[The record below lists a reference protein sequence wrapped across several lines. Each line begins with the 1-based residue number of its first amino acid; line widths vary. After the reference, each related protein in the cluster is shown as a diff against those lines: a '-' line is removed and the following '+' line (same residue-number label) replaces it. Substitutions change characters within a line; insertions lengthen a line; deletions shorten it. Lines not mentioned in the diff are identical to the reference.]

1 MVVDASQRV
10 PLKVTANTGKVA
22 LRWPKSPVVEQLIS
36 EFESPITGTS
46 ANISGFP
53 SCANADQVIK
63 QLGTRI
69 PLVLDSGDTGG
80 TLGSTIVELKGGA
93 WKILREGAVAVADIE
108 AALE

>member
-1 MVVDASQRV
+1 M
-10 PLKVTANTGKVA
+10 
-22 LRWPKSPVVEQLIS
+22 
-36 EFESPITGTS
+36 
-46 ANISGFP
+46 
-53 SCANADQVIK
+53 IK
-63 QLGTRI
+63 QLGARI